1 MAEGSG
7 SAARGRRLHPPAAM
21 AEEARAETI
30 LRGRLDTV
38 EGAIK
43 TKKTELEQ
51 LQARASNIRVLIKQD
66 LTREAIAAILVS
78 EGEVEAR
85 EGVDALELNKN

>member
-1 MAEGSG
+1 
-7 SAARGRRLHPPAAM
+7 M

-30 LRGRLDTV
+30 LRGRLDAV

-43 TKKTELEQ
+43 AKKTELEQ
-51 LQARASNIRVLIKQD
+51 LQARASNIRALIKQD

-85 EGVDALELNKN
+85 ERVDALELNKN